1 MQTGKD
7 VAKIDEKL
15 KEQAAQ
21 LSKNHLKTYRVVTVP
36 KTNFEKQKISKCFLW
51 AYYYKMS

>member
-36 KTNFEKQKISKCFLW
+36 KTNFEKQKISKCFL
-51 AYYYKMS
+51 